1 LLISLSFELYGGGG
15 LVSRLLIVDRYGSI
29 RDLLARIMKKKGYE
43 SLKAKNSD
51 IALRLIDKIPFDTM
65 ITDVEMVE
73 MDGFEFIELMKSKK
87 HDLRVIVVTSLD
99 DDESR
104 EKARK
109 LGVTQYLT
117 KPLHIDQLLAA
128 IGN

>member
-1 LLISLSFELYGGGG
+1 M
-15 LVSRLLIVDRYGSI
+15 SRLLIVDKYGSI
-29 RDLLARIMKKKGYE
+29 RDLLARIMKRKGYE
-43 SLKAKNSD
+43 SLKAKNSE

-87 HDLRVIVVTSLD
+87 HDLKVIVVTSLD
-99 DDESR
+99 DEESR

-109 LGVTQYLT
+109 LGVSQYLT